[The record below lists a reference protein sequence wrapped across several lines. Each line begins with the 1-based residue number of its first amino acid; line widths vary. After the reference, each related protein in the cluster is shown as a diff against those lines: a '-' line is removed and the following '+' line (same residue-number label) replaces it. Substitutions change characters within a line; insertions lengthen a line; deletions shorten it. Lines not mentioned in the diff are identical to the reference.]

1 MKSLPQIFYWDDTS
15 SRLPKFYLENKSNE
29 KKRLVQM
36 KTSGNTDITGCHDEM

>member
-29 KKRLVQM
+29 KK
-36 KTSGNTDITGCHDEM
+36 KTGTNEDLRQH